1 MSDKKPEDK
10 ELENQIKGIRSQ
22 GEQTP
27 LSDSQIEILKRYI
40 ELKETEAQDLRQQQ
54 RQYQEHTQKAAV
66 QIDLLTQQNQQ
77 LVTELHD
84 LQRHTARLQA
94 EMEEERREH
103 QEQLI
108 LMRSDF
114 EEKLK
119 QAGANQEQL
128 RDLIRQKE
136 EFKEKIREDLKRI
149 KLKEKELENK
159 YELLRNDT
167 QTLLD
172 AKDKQILDV
181 KKKADALDLELE
193 QYDDRLRES
202 ARVLNEV
209 SVKKRRLIDTL
220 KLAIQLLED
229 IDQEAIASDSEPERK
244 AG

>member
-10 ELENQIKGIRSQ
+10 ELENQIEGIRSQ
-22 GEQTP
+22 GEKTP
-27 LSDSQIEILKRYI
+27 LSDGQIDILKRYI
-40 ELKETEAQDLRQQQ
+40 EIKETEVQDLREQQ
-54 RQYQEHTQKAAV
+54 RQYQDHTQKTAL
-66 QIDLLTQQNQQ
+66 QIESLTQHNHQ
-77 LVTELHD
+77 LIAEIHE

-103 QEQLI
+103 QEQII

-114 EEKLK
+114 EDKLK
-119 QAGANQEQL
+119 QAGANQEQV
-128 RDLIRQKE
+128 RELIRQKE

-159 YELLRNDT
+159 YDLLRNDT

-172 AKDKQILDV
+172 AKDKQILEV
-181 KKKADALDLELE
+181 KKKADSLDLELE

-202 ARVLNEV
+202 SRLLNEV

-229 IDQEAIASDSEPERK
+229 IDQEAIVSGSEPDRK